1 MPRGPLELYRLQW
14 PSYSEVV
21 YRGIIVAILCAL
33 SLSACSRAK
42 RYPLVG
48 QVVAVNAER
57 QELTVRHEDIRGFMP
72 GMTMPFKVEDPAQV
86 AASKPGDLITATL
99 VVEDSLGYLTD
110 VQKIGEAALPADVT
124 RAAPAPAIQVGDEVP
139 DAELTDQNGRKRRL
153 SDWRG
158 QTTAVTFTYTRCPI
172 PDFCPL
178 MDRHFAAVQK
188 SLKADTGLA
197 ARVHLLTVSFDPD
210 YDTPLILKAHAARVG
225 ADPQIWSYLT
235 GSRQGIDK
243 LAGALGVTVMREDA
257 SATEII
263 HNLRTA
269 VIAADG
275 TLVKVLNG
283 NGWQPDELVAEIRAA
298 DGRR

>member
-14 PSYSEVV
+14 PSYSGVV
-21 YRGIIVAILCAL
+21 YRGILVVILCAL
-33 SLSACSRAK
+33 FVSACSRAK

-48 QVVAVNAER
+48 QVLAVNAER

-72 GMTMPFKVEDPAQV
+72 GMTMPFKVKDPAQV
-86 AASKPGDLITATL
+86 AGSKPGDLITATL

-110 VQKIGEAALPADVT
+110 VRKTGQAALPADVSG
-124 RAAPAPAIQVGDEVP
+124 PAPTPTIQAGDEVP
-139 DAELTDQNGRKRRL
+139 DAELTDQSGRSRRL

-158 QTTAVTFTYTRCPI
+158 RTIAVTFTYTRCPI
-172 PDFCPL
+172 PDFCPM
-178 MDRHFAAVQK
+178 MDRHFAAVQT
-188 SLKADTGLA
+188 SLKADADLG
-197 ARVHLLTVSFDPD
+197 ARVHLLSVSFDPD
-210 YDTPLILKAHAARVG
+210 YDTPLVLKAHAARVG
-225 ADPQIWSYLT
+225 ADPQLWSYLT

-257 SATEII
+257 KATEII

-283 NGWQPDELVAEIRAA
+283 NGWQPDELLAEIRAA